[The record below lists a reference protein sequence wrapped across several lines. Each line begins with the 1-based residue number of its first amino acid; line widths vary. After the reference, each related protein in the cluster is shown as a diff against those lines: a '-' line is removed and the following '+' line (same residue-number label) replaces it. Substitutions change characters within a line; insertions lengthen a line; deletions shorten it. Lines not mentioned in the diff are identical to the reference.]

1 MKNDDEVVSLNNGD
15 ALYLR
20 DVQQEKGIKRP
31 GADTRCKLQSWRCGK
46 EGRRKE
52 SAKPKHPPRLVEITP
67 DLSALYCL
75 LITYSVL
82 RPCKY
87 ALF

>member
-1 MKNDDEVVSLNNGD
+1 VKNDDEVVSLNNGD

-31 GADTRCKLQSWRCGK
+31 GADRRCRIASWRCGK
-46 EGRRKE
+46 EVRRKE
-52 SAKPKHPPRLVEITP
+52 SAKPRPPSETSGDNAGFTDHLLNP
-67 DLSALYCL
+67 QAL
-75 LITYSVL
+75 
-82 RPCKY
+82 RKY